1 VGIENVPTTDATM
14 AAKPALRQFST
25 GANRDTDQG
34 KYDYDGFLSP
44 LAIEAFGA
52 YMHFNRHLPDG
63 SLRDA
68 DNWQLGIPLEVYRK
82 SLWRHHYEAWR
93 GLRGWKIKENVLW
106 ALCGVLF
113 NAMGLIHEL
122 MKGDPKL
129 LDRSIS
135 EMERARTLQW
145 KGARRAKR

>member
-1 VGIENVPTTDATM
+1 M

-52 YMHFNRHLPDG
+52 YMHFNRSIADG

-68 DNWQLGIPLEVYRK
+68 DNWQRGIPIDVYRK
-82 SLWRHHYEAWR
+82 SLWRHWFDSWR
-93 GLRGWKIKENVLW
+93 ALRGYSIKENVVW
-106 ALCGVLF
+106 ALCGVIF
-113 NAMGLIHEL
+113 NAQGALHEIL
-122 MKGDPKL
+122 KADPTL
-129 LDRSIS
+129 LDRSVE
-135 EMERARTLQW
+135 EMELARARRWAAAPKQDENAN
-145 KGARRAKR
+145 KIK